1 MRKMENRK
9 RLQTEWAER
18 SHIQNVPANI
28 PELESLM
35 VSESL
40 LQGLRLEF
48 FGTKLDKQ
56 KSVFVFSM
64 LVLIVSFFVLSAI
77 NLSLD
82 ILMGLVIVGF
92 GLYGGIRWTRQL
104 LGEMR

>member
-1 MRKMENRK
+1 MKNREG
-9 RLQTEWAER
+9 LQTEWAER
-18 SHIQNVPANI
+18 SHVQNVSANL
-28 PELESLM
+28 PELETLM

-56 KSVFVFSM
+56 RSFFVFSM
-64 LVLIVSFFVLSAI
+64 LALIISFFVLSAI
-77 NLSLD
+77 SLSLD
-82 ILMGLVIVGF
+82 ILMGLIVVGF

-104 LGEMR
+104 LAEIR

>member
-1 MRKMENRK
+1 MRKVKNREG
-9 RLQTEWAER
+9 LQTEWAER
-18 SHIQNVPANI
+18 SHIQNVSTNI
-28 PELESLM
+28 PKLETLM

-56 KSVFVFSM
+56 KSFFVFSM

-82 ILMGLVIVGF
+82 ILMGLIIVGF